1 MSKIV
6 QIDLEKIDSN
16 FRQRIERFSEETGKP
31 LDEVILDILS
41 RKAQL
46 SDLWEVQERLTP
58 YGKGMTDEEILAMPR
73 MSAKDK

>member
-6 QIDLEKIDSN
+6 QIDLEKIDSKY
-16 FRQRIERFSEETGKP
+16 RQRIERLSEETGKP

-46 SDLWEVQERLTP
+46 SDHWELQERLAP
-58 YGKGMTDEEILAMPR
+58 YGKDMTEEEILAMPR
-73 MSAKDK
+73 ISVKDK